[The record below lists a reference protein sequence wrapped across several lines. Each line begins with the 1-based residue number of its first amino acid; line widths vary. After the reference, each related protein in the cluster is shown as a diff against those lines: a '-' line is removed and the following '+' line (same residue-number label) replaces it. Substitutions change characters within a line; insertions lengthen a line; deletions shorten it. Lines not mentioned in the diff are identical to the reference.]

1 MKCNLEATFII
12 MMNSKYTVIV
22 FSLLLAGC
30 ANVSQPDMRQ
40 AGQPESKSKNQLE
53 DQAEDQSEDRV
64 DLPRLEL
71 TGQLLYEFMLGDV
84 ALQRGRPD
92 LAAQTYLELAR
103 ATRDPRVARYA
114 AHLAAETRQIEQAL
128 AAARLWLE
136 LEPDSLRAKRM
147 LVTLLLGGGMLDE
160 ARPHLAGLLV
170 ADPGNTFLQ
179 IYPMLARHPDK
190 AAAFDLALELTQPYP
205 RVAEARWVLAQGAEA
220 AGKHEVAVAEA
231 RQARSLRP
239 EWDKAVLLEAELLRA
254 EAPQQTLAVLQKYLA
269 SYPDKKEVRL
279 YYARVLMERKQYKSA
294 RTEFQ
299 RLLDSN
305 PDNADLAF
313 AVALLSLEMGE
324 LDRAERE
331 LRQAL
336 VNGKKDE
343 NAVYYY
349 LGQLHE
355 AKKHDAEALQNYR
368 KVGEGEYAFPAR
380 TRTAFL
386 LNKAGKLEEA
396 RQTLHQVEAQDDQ
409 QRVQLLL
416 IEVQMLRDN
425 KQPEAAYRVLTQVRE
440 KLPNHPELLYE
451 AAMLADQIG
460 KHETSEQLLRQLI
473 QIKPDH
479 AHAYNALGYSM
490 LERNERIPEAMQLVK
505 KALQLAPDDPAILD
519 SVGWGYYRLGNLAK
533 SVEFLRRAYTASP
546 DPEIAAH
553 LGEVLWMQGKREEAT
568 KIWQQAR
575 KAHADN
581 AVLEAV
587 VKKFLP

>member
-1 MKCNLEATFII
+1 MKCNLEASFY
-12 MMNSKYTVIV
+12 MMNSKHTVIV
-22 FSLLLAGC
+22 FSLLLAAC

-40 AGQPESKSKNQLE
+40 AGQPESKSE
-53 DQAEDQSEDRV
+53 DQAEDRV

-114 AHLAAETRQIEQAL
+114 AHLAAETRQMGRAL

-160 ARPHLAGLLV
+160 ARPHLAGLLA
-170 ADPGNTFLQ
+170 ADPGNAFLQ

-239 EWDKAVLLEAELLRA
+239 EWDKAVLLEAQLLRA
-254 EAPQQTLAVLQKYLA
+254 EAPQQALAVLQKHLA
-269 SYPDKKEVRL
+269 SYPDNKDVRL
-279 YYARVLMERKQYKSA
+279 YYARALMERKQYQSA

-299 RLLDSN
+299 RLLDAN

-368 KVGEGEYAFPAR
+368 KVEEGEYAFPAR
-380 TRTAFL
+380 TRMAFL

-396 RQTLHQVEAQDDQ
+396 RQTLHQIEAQDDQ

-416 IEVQMLRDN
+416 IEAQLLRDN
-425 KQPEAAYRVLTQVRE
+425 KQPEAAYRVLTQVME

-473 QIKPDH
+473 QNKPDH

-490 LERNERIPEAMQLVK
+490 LERNERIHEAMQLVG
-505 KALQLAPDDPAILD
+505 KALQLAPDDPAIID
-519 SVGWGYYRLGNLAK
+519 SMGWGYYRLGNLAK
-533 SVEFLRRAYTASP
+533 SVEFLRRAYTANP

-553 LGEVLWMQGKREEAT
+553 LGEVLWMQGNRREAT